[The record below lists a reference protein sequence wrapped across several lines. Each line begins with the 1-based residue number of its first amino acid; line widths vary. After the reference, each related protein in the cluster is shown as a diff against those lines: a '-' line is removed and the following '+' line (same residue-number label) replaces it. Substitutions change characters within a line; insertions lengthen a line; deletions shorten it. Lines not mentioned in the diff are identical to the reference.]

1 MLIVSHDP
9 GFLDGLATRRL
20 VLAERRIF
28 GDDGADR

>member
-9 GFLDGLATRRL
+9 GFLDGFATWRL
-20 VLAERRIF
+20 VLAERRIC